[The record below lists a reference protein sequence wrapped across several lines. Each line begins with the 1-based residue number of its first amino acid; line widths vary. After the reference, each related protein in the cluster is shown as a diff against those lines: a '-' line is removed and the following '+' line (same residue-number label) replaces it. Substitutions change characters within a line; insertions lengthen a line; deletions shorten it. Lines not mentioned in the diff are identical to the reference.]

1 MINLSSHLGVRLGPD
16 GPEIAPLGIGTWQW
30 GDRFYWGY
38 GRGGYTDE
46 DIQAAFDAAL
56 AAGVTFF
63 DTAEVYGMGR
73 SERIL
78 GRLVGKAGASVVT
91 ASKFFPFPWRFT
103 RRSLPRALRH
113 SLKRLG
119 LAHLDLYQMHWPF
132 PPVSIETWM
141 QAMAD
146 AVEDGKIGAVGV
158 SNYNAA
164 QTRRAHAALAARG
177 IPLTSNQ
184 IKYSLL
190 EREPERNGL
199 LETCRELGVT
209 VIAYSPLAQGL
220 LTGKYS
226 PKNPPSGLRGRS
238 AERLAAHQPLIELMR
253 QIGETHDGK
262 TPSQVAL
269 NWLIG
274 KGMVPIPGV
283 KNLRQAQDNLEALS
297 WSLSEEE
304 VAQLDASSAEVAQ

>member
-1 MINLSSHLGVRLGPD
+1 MSNASPHVRVRLGPD

-38 GRGGYTDE
+38 GRGNYNDE
-46 DIQAAFDAAL
+46 DIRAAFEAAL
-56 AAGVTFF
+56 TAGVTLF

-78 GRLVGKAGASVVT
+78 GRLVEAAGAPAVI
-91 ASKFFPFPWRFT
+91 ASKFFPFPWRLT
-103 RRSLPRALRH
+103 GRSLQRALRN

-119 LAHLDLYQMHWPF
+119 IARLDLYQMHWPF
-132 PPVSIETWM
+132 LPVSIEAWM

-146 AVEDGKIGAVGV
+146 AVEAGLIGGVGV
-158 SNYNAA
+158 SNYNAV
-164 QTRRAHAALAARG
+164 QTRRAHAALAERG
-177 IPLTSNQ
+177 IPLASNQ

-199 LETCRELGVT
+199 LEVCRELEIT

-226 PKNPPSGLRGRS
+226 PENPPSGLRGRS
-238 AERLAAHQPLIELMR
+238 AARLAAHQPLIELMR
-253 QIGETHDGK
+253 RVGESHAGK

-274 KGMVPIPGV
+274 KGTVPIPGV
-283 KNLRQAQDNLEALS
+283 KNLRQAQDNLGALN
-297 WSLSEEE
+297 WSLSEGEI
-304 VAQLDASSAEVAQ
+304 AQLDDSSAEVAR